1 MVKTIYVVRHC
12 SAEGQEPEA
21 ELTAE
26 GILQAGRL
34 AEFFDGIEV
43 DRIITSPFKRAR
55 ETAGPLIEKK
65 GLYVEVDSRLKERV
79 LSSTEFPDWLIKLED
94 TFLDLHLKYDD
105 GESSSEAMSRICDV
119 INELGDGSKTVLVT
133 HGNLMAL
140 LLRSHDEQFGFEKW
154 QALTNPD
161 VYVMRVEGEDTA
173 VERLWNNKSEGSLLG
188 ATST

>member
-12 SAEGQEPEA
+12 SAEGQWPEA
-21 ELTAE
+21 GLTAE

-65 GLYVEVDSRLKERV
+65 GLYVEVDSRLMERV
-79 LSSTEFPDWLIKLED
+79 LSSTEFTDWLIKLED
-94 TFLDLHLKYDD
+94 TFLDLQLKYDD

-119 INELGDGSKTVLVT
+119 IDELGEDSRTVLVT

-140 LLRSHDEQFGFEKW
+140 LLRSYDDQFGFEKW

-161 VYVMRVEGEDTA
+161 VYVVQVKDEVTA
-173 VERLWNNKSEGSLLG
+173 VERLWSNKSEGRLQD